1 MLTSL
6 LLLALPAPAALQN
19 SGADQAP
26 AGLVEIP
33 AGRTRVGQLESDA
46 KKIIEEDSKKAD
58 VIGPQIGDYRADV
71 QRFWIAPTEVTN
83 EMYLRFVEETGA
95 MPPASWVQLDREQR
109 LAIIAKLKEIDKTAS
124 LSDHTLG
131 VWWEENWQSGEY
143 NWELL
148 PSEATMP
155 VGYISHHDARAYC
168 KWAGLRLPT
177 EEEWVRAARGDEN
190 DRAFPMG
197 KFDATMIAHDATKPR
212 DLAYKAL
219 PVSALANAS
228 SYGIFDLSGN
238 HWEWTDSRYRALPK
252 FRPFNVKTKKGKVD
266 VAPNFDA
273 ASFVLKGG
281 SFKNPGYAC
290 SIDVRVGILPE
301 FRASI
306 LGFRVASSG
315 VPGMDFAR
323 YSLDEISGAL
333 LGGLPEAVLA
343 LDKVVAVEK
352 HRIVPNS
359 EIEARRADPKNGL
372 PASKLPAG
380 YAVFDRAD
388 AVAMVPL
395 AELNVKKGK
404 MERTVEEEGPVA
416 VGALFSTVALES
428 ASVLAGN
435 YVLMYVPPQE
445 AETLLDLGITLPE
458 EQIPGNWKPK
468 ELKEGEVS
476 IREVWPSVEGLTI
489 KVNTPYLLLVDKERA
504 ATSAIELA
512 RVPREEKAKTAN
524 SSITFDLDK
533 GYLNFQLSVPD
544 ASGNWAFIFNTPI
557 VPRGSEGTMLNPS
570 DWNAGPYAV
579 IEKIEEEDKK

>member
-6 LLLALPAPAALQN
+6 LLLALPAPAAPQN
-19 SGADQAP
+19 SGADHAH

-33 AGRTRVGQLESDA
+33 AGRTRVGQSESDA
-46 KKIIEEDSKKAD
+46 KHLIEEHPTDAST
-58 VIGPQIGDYRADV
+58 IGAQIGDHRADV

-83 EMYLRFVEETGA
+83 EMYLRFVEDTAA

-109 LAIIAKLKEIDKTAS
+109 LAIIAKLKEKDPAAT
-124 LSDHTLG
+124 LSDMALG
-131 VWWEENWQSGEY
+131 IWWEQNWQSGEY
-143 NWELL
+143 KWEVL

-177 EEEWVRAARGDEN
+177 EDEWVRAARGDDN
-190 DRAFPMG
+190 DRVFPMG
-197 KFDATMIAHDATKPR
+197 EFDANLVAHDATKPR
-212 DLAYKAL
+212 DLAFKAL

-228 SYGIFDLSGN
+228 SYGVFDMTGN
-238 HWEWTDSRYRALPK
+238 LWEWTDSRYQALPK
-252 FRPFNVKTKKGKVD
+252 FKPFSMKTKAGKVE
-266 VAPNFDA
+266 VGPSWDA

-281 SFKNPGYAC
+281 SFMNPGYAC
-290 SIDVRVGILPE
+290 SIDIRVGIQPQ
-301 FRASI
+301 FRAPI

-315 VPGMDFAR
+315 VPGLDFAR

-343 LDKVVAVEK
+343 LDKVIAVEK
-352 HRIVPNS
+352 HRTAS
-359 EIEARRADPKNGL
+359 MQEIEARRAEPKNGL
-372 PASKLPAG
+372 PASNLPDG

-416 VGALFSTVALES
+416 VGVLFSTVALES
-428 ASVLAGN
+428 ASVLPGS
-435 YVLMYVPPQE
+435 YILMYVPPQE
-445 AETLLDLGITLPE
+445 AKVLLDLGITLPE
-458 EQIPGNWKPK
+458 KEIPGNWKPK

-476 IREVWPSVEGLTI
+476 IREVWPSVEGLTM

-504 ATSAIELA
+504 ALSAIELA
-512 RVPREEKAKTAN
+512 REPREEKAKTAN

-533 GYLNFQLSVPD
+533 GNLNFQLAVPE
-544 ASGNWAFIFNTPI
+544 ASGSWAFIFNTPI
-557 VPRGSEGTMLNPS
+557 VPRGKEGTLLNPS

-579 IEKIEEEDKK
+579 VEKKEEKKK

>member
-19 SGADQAP
+19 SGADQSP

-33 AGRTRVGQLESDA
+33 AGRTRIGQLESEA
-46 KKIIEEDSKKAD
+46 KHLIEENPNSAST
-58 VIGPQIGDYRADV
+58 IGAQIGDYRADV
-71 QRFWIAPTEVTN
+71 KRFWIAPTEVTN
-83 EMYLRFVEETGA
+83 EMYLRFAEETGA

-109 LAIIAKLKEIDKTAS
+109 LAIITKLKEADQGAKLDDA
-124 LSDHTLG
+124 TLG
-131 VWWEENWQSGEY
+131 VWWEQNWQSGVY
-143 NWELL
+143 TWELQ

-155 VGYISHHDARAYC
+155 VGFISHLDARAYC

-190 DRAFPMG
+190 DRSFPMG
-197 KFDATMIAHDATKPR
+197 EFDATLIAHDATKPR

-228 SYGIFDLSGN
+228 SYGIYDLSGN
-238 HWEWTDSRYRALPK
+238 HWEWTDSRYQALPK
-252 FRPFNVKTKKGKVD
+252 FKPFNMKTKSGKVD
-266 VAPNFDA
+266 VAPSFDA

-281 SFKNPGYAC
+281 SFMNPGYAC
-290 SIDVRVGILPE
+290 SIDIRIGLMPQ
-301 FRASI
+301 FRAPI

-315 VPGMDFAR
+315 VPGLDFAR
-323 YSLDEISGAL
+323 YSLTEISGAL
-333 LGGLPEAVLA
+333 LGGLPESVLA
-343 LDKVVAVEK
+343 LDKVIAVEK
-352 HRIVPNS
+352 HRVAPMA
-359 EIEARRADPKNGL
+359 EVEARRGEPKDSL

-380 YAVFDRAD
+380 YAIFDRAD
-388 AVAMVPL
+388 AIAMVPL

-404 MERTVEEEGPVA
+404 MERTVADEGPIS

-428 ASVLAGN
+428 AGVLPGS

-445 AETLLDLGITLPE
+445 AKTLLDLGITLPE
-458 EQIPGNWKPK
+458 DQVPGNWKPK

-476 IREVWPSVEGLTI
+476 IREIWPSVEGLTI
-489 KVNTPYLLLVDKERA
+489 KVNTPYLLLVDKDRA

-512 RVPREEKAKTAN
+512 RAPREERAKTAN

-533 GYLNFQLSVPD
+533 GYLNFQMAVPD
-544 ASGNWAFIFNTPI
+544 ASGSWAFIFNTPI
-557 VPRGSEGTMLNPS
+557 VPRGTEGPMLNPS
-570 DWNAGPYAV
+570 DWNAGQYAV
-579 IEKIEEEDKK
+579 IEKKEKK